1 MELALALIGFT
12 EGRQHDGSTADFGR
26 SRHDGPRKLVSDEL
40 WAAAS
45 IKPDDASALLVID
58 VQNCFLP
65 GGSLAVKDGEQVVP
79 VINRI
84 AKGFANVVMTQ
95 DWHTPGHV
103 SFASTHSGKKPF
115 ETVDLAYGK
124 QVLWPDHCVQGTDGA
139 SLSKD
144 LSIPQAE
151 LIIRKGFHKDVD
163 SYSAFTEA
171 DGKTTTGLAAYL
183 KARKMKR
190 VFVAGLATDFCVA
203 WTALDARK
211 AGFETYVVEDA
222 CRGIDTQGSLAKA
235 WADMAKAGVKRIQ
248 SGGYRG
254 LGLASPLPLAGEVAA
269 LEERG
274 GWGNSINTGS
284 LTRGGTPTPTLPRKR
299 ERERSSA
306 WTQLA
311 YSR

>member
-1 MELALALIGFT
+1 MFDRRQVLASLGTIAFATLF
-12 EGRQHDGSTADFGR
+12 S
-26 SRHDGPRKLVSDEL
+26 SKL
-40 WAAAS
+40 WAAAL
-45 IKPDDASALLVID
+45 IKPDGASAFLVVD

-84 AKGFANVVMTQ
+84 AKGFSNVVMTQ

-103 SFASTHSGKKPF
+103 SFASAHPGKKPF

-139 SLSKD
+139 ALSRD

-151 LIIRKGFHKDVD
+151 LIIRKGFHQDVD

-183 KARKMKR
+183 QARQVKR
-190 VFVAGLATDFCVA
+190 LFVAGLATDFCVA

-211 AGFETYVVEDA
+211 AGFETYVIEDA
-222 CRGIDTQGSLAKA
+222 CRGIDTHGSLAKA
-235 WADMAKAGVKRIQ
+235 WADMAQAGVNRIQ
-248 SGGYRG
+248 SGDI
-254 LGLASPLPLAGEVAA
+254 AV
-269 LEERG
+269 
-274 GWGNSINTGS
+274 
-284 LTRGGTPTPTLPRKR
+284 
-299 ERERSSA
+299 
-306 WTQLA
+306 
-311 YSR
+311 